1 MKIHLI
7 FCILILF
14 LSCSSDGSDSIP
26 TPTQPVEKLK
36 PVTNLSLKDIANT
49 GTSTDLQISFNS
61 NLLEDIAEFKVFLFK
76 SDNSS
81 GVGLEEVKQIE
92 YYVRL
97 NNDQLQ
103 STFPNDFLDTDGDP
117 LEEGLKYAAFVH
129 SIPRNGSGKTEVIST
144 ASNALGLEQVTVVR
158 TIAIITEAG
167 TGGLEVDKNGN
178 LYMGDFGKN
187 TNGGGE
193 VIYKISPSGEVET
206 FASGFNT
213 ASGNDFDSSGNLF
226 QSSFDGKYISKVSP
240 GGEVETFISD
250 PLITGPVGIAM
261 DENDNLFVADYRSN
275 KILKITKDKTISVY
289 SESSLLDGPNGL
301 DLDQN
306 QNLYVSNWNN
316 THIVKIEPNG
326 EATVFADTPG
336 NNAHMIIQKD
346 DIYAVGRGLHNIHT
360 ININT
365 GAVNPF
371 LNNGRGNSDGS
382 LSQAK
387 ISYPNDI
394 AFSTDGNL
402 MYINHVSTGPA
413 NGFVLNPTV
422 IKVVDFAR

>member
-1 MKIHLI
+1 MKIHLL

-14 LSCSSDGSDSIP
+14 LSCSNDGSDPIP
-26 TPTQPVEKLK
+26 TPSEPVEKLK
-36 PVTNLSLKDIANT
+36 PVTNLTLKDLGNS
-49 GTSTDLQISFNS
+49 GTSKDLQVSFNS
-61 NLLEDIAEFKVFLFK
+61 NLLEDISEFKVFIFK
-76 SDNSS
+76 SDNAS

-92 YYVRL
+92 YFL
-97 NNDQLQ
+97 GLKNDQLQ
-103 STFPNDFLDTDGDP
+103 RTFPHDFLDTDGDP
-117 LEEGLKYAAFVH
+117 LEEGLSYTAFVH
-129 SIPRNGSGKTEVIST
+129 SVPKSGSGKTEVIST
-144 ASNALGLEQVTVVR
+144 ASNALELEQVTVVR
-158 TIAIITEAG
+158 TIASIAEAG
-167 TGGLEVDKNGN
+167 TGGLEVDENGN
-178 LYMGDFGKN
+178 LYMGDFGIN
-187 TNGGGE
+187 TNGGGK

-240 GGEVETFISD
+240 EGQVETFLSD
-250 PLITGPVGIAM
+250 PLITGPVGIAI

-275 KILKITKDKTISVY
+275 KILKITKDKMISVY
-289 SESSLLDGPNGL
+289 SESPLLNGPNGL
-301 DLDQN
+301 DFDQN

-316 THIVKIEPNG
+316 THIVKIEPSG
-326 EATVFADTPG
+326 EANVFADTPG
-336 NNAHMIIQKD
+336 NNAHMIIQHD

-365 GAVNPF
+365 ASVNPL
-371 LNNGRGNSDGS
+371 LNNGRGNTDGN

-394 AFSTDGNL
+394 AFTPDGNL
-402 MYINHVSTGPA
+402 MYINHVSPGPA
-413 NGFVLNPTV
+413 NGFILNPTI